1 MERSLHPSAMI
12 FRNLAKDLCV
22 SALLLLRP
30 LHFLAF
36 ASAVVPGRTSHATS
50 RPSRGWR
57 LEQGAEDA
65 GSAVPLSCFFLV
77 KPSQRGVPGSAP
89 VTLAAQTAVGL
100 EGFAETPLE
109 LNASPWGPD
118 PVV

>member
-36 ASAVVPGRTSHATS
+36 ASAVVAGRTSHATS

-57 LEQGAEDA
+57 LEQGAEAA
-65 GSAVPLSCFFLV
+65 GSAVPPSCFFLV

-89 VTLAAQTAVGL
+89 VTLATPDRCGSGGL
-100 EGFAETPLE
+100 CR
-109 LNASPWGPD
+109 D
-118 PVV
+118 PAGA